1 MLAKIQSQARV
12 DGVHAMSRTLT
23 VRNVP
28 PALHARLVAAA
39 AAHGRSLSDQA
50 IACLETALPPRRL
63 AVADRLE
70 QIRLLR
76 SQLPWDQFQVRHVD
90 SFKRQGRR

>member
-1 MLAKIQSQARV
+1 
-12 DGVHAMSRTLT
+12 MSRTLT

-39 AAHGRSLSDQA
+39 VANRRSLSDEA
-50 IACLETALPPRRL
+50 IACLQKALPPSRL
-63 AVADRLE
+63 AVADRLQ

-76 SQLPWDQFQVRHVD
+76 SQLPWDPLQARHVE